1 MKTFLFKGFLS
12 FFKNLIPCGISQSNK
27 HLLIL
32 DNQGSHVTLEAIG
45 QAQTFGLDMITL
57 HSHTSHALHPLDVS
71 CFKPFKIVFK
81 K

>member
-12 FFKNLIPCGISQSNK
+12 FFKNLNLSGISQSNR

-32 DNQGSHVTLEAIG
+32 NSHGSHGTLEAIG

-57 HSHTSHALHPLDVS
+57 HSHTSHALQPLDAG
-71 CFKPFKIVFK
+71 CFEPFKIAFK